1 MTMREH
7 LYRGKRFDDKTW
19 IYGSLLENDI
29 IVTKGATDVYEDY
42 IGFSDEWSSV
52 IPETVCEWTGLTD
65 KNGKKIFEGDLVCTQ
80 YIDPIFHSTFSDEID
95 YEDKHEIKFDN
106 GCFFVEIK
114 DKVNLLITALNNKIE
129 VIGTI
134 YDKEEHRNDT

>member
-1 MTMREH
+1 MEMREH
-7 LYRGKRFDDKTW
+7 LYRAQSIDNKEWVYGDLYHKRGMLNTF
-19 IYGSLLENDI
+19 I
-29 IVTKGATDVYEDY
+29 
-42 IGFSDEWSSV
+42 SDENEMWYSV
-52 IPETVCEWTGLTD
+52 IPDTVCEYTGLTD

-134 YDKEEHRNDT
+134 YDKEDTTK